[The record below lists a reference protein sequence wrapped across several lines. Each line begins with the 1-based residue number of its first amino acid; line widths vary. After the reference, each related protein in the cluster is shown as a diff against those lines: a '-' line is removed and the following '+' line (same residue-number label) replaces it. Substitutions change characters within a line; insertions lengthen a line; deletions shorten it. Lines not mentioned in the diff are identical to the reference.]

1 MTPDASTRHSVENHL
16 MVQLQEQ
23 WSSESGKLYVGLS
36 GGADSTALLVAAVNA
51 LGPSS
56 VTALHANHNLHTR
69 SGDWAMH
76 CRNLC
81 AKLQV
86 ELVVGDLT
94 LAKGNVEA
102 AARAARYDFF
112 RQCLQTGGLLL
123 LGHHQQDQLE
133 TVLMRLIQGRS
144 LVPMREQGKLGQGR
158 FFRPLLAAQRQ
169 QLLDYLASN
178 DVLWLED
185 PSNQDQSL
193 TRNFL
198 RHRVI
203 QPLLSRWPGV
213 ADAVVRVAQR
223 QQAQYSLLQELLADA
238 QDQVSLN
245 RLPESRSNRR
255 VWLRVFLELR
265 GHFAVTDKAIDE
277 FCRQLND
284 AAVSRLALD
293 SDSTLLAWRD
303 HLYYESAMGSYA
315 ESPALEQ
322 TPLKPG
328 EPIVFA
334 GRQWSL
340 VAAQRSEAG
349 SFCCSDSLSISARR
363 ADLVMQ
369 WHGRQV
375 GIDDLLRDLRIPP
388 WRRASVPL
396 VINER
401 EIVAVADLAVSERY
415 LPGIDAQSYWRLESS

>member
-1 MTPDASTRHSVENHL
+1 
-16 MVQLQEQ
+16 
-23 WSSESGKLYVGLS
+23 
-36 GGADSTALLVAAVNA
+36 
-51 LGPSS
+51 
-56 VTALHANHNLHTR
+56 
-69 SGDWAMH
+69 
-76 CRNLC
+76 
-81 AKLQV
+81 
-86 ELVVGDLT
+86 
-94 LAKGNVEA
+94 
-102 AARAARYDFF
+102 
-112 RQCLQTGGLLL
+112 
-123 LGHHQQDQLE
+123 
-133 TVLMRLIQGRS
+133 
-144 LVPMREQGKLGQGR
+144 MREQGKLGQGR

-293 SDSTLLAWRD
+293 SDSTLLAWRE

-340 VAAQRSEAG
+340 VAAQRSEVG

-415 LPGIDAQSYWRLESS
+415 LPGMDAQSYWRLVSS